1 MNEIVIQG
9 ARTHNLKN
17 VNLSLPRGKLVV
29 ITGLSGSGK
38 SSLAFDT
45 LYAEGQRRYVE
56 SLSAYARQFLEQMEK
71 PDVDHIEGLSPA
83 IAIEQKSTNRSPRS
97 TVGTITEIY
106 DYLRLLFARV
116 GVPHCPVHG
125 TALHVSSVSD
135 IVDRIIE
142 NKQEGSK
149 LMIVAPICRASSDVV
164 RHKIED
170 FQTRGFTR
178 FQIDGKVY
186 TVPDLPPI
194 DDKEN
199 YQLNVVVDRL
209 KMRSDIRQRLAESVE
224 TSLLIGDRMVL
235 IEDLDSG
242 QTERFSDKFACPEC
256 GFTMDR
262 LEPNMF
268 SFNSPAGACQVCGGL
283 GEAEQFDP
291 EKFISLPELSL
302 KDGAIEGWGQ
312 LNPYN
317 FQLLEAVASKFNIPL
332 TESWCR
338 LTEEQQRVIL
348 YGSGDVLVPMIFKD
362 GEGREIQREQPFE
375 GVVPIT
381 KRRFMGASNEAVK
394 TELGKYR
401 TLRPCSVCCG
411 SRLNIASSNVRIGNG
426 SQKRTIAEISGM
438 SLKDVLKYFET
449 LTLSGARA
457 EIGGKLIQ
465 EIISRLG
472 FLNNV
477 GLDYLT
483 LSRPAATLSGGEF
496 QRIRLASQIG
506 SQLSGVMY
514 VLDEPSIGLHQ
525 CDNDK
530 LIGTLKGLR
539 DLGNSVIVV
548 EHDEDTIREADY
560 VVDMGP
566 GAGRLGGEVI
576 AQGTP
581 KQVEKNPNSLTG
593 KYLSGELK
601 IRTLEKNKPGKEFIK
616 IYGAAGNNLKNV
628 DVSIP
633 VGLMTVVTGVSG
645 SGKSTLVNE
654 TLYSYAANVL
664 NRAKRTV
671 MPFQRIE
678 GLENFDKVIHV
689 DQDPIGKTPRSNP
702 ATYCGLFSS
711 IRDLFAETP
720 IARERG
726 YGPARFSFNVK
737 GGRCEACEGDGLV
750 KVEMNFLPDM
760 YVPCDHCHG
769 TRYNRETLEVLYK
782 GLNIAQVL
790 DLTVDQA
797 VEFFAAVP
805 AVYKKLQTLQEV
817 GLGYIKL
824 GQSATTL
831 SGGEAQRIKLA
842 LELAKRSTGR
852 TLYILDEPTTG
863 LHFKDV
869 DMLLSVLEKLKKAGN
884 TLLIIEHNL
893 EVVREA
899 DWIIDMGP
907 GGGTEGGQV
916 VAVGT
921 PESLGENPS
930 SRTGKYLGN
939 LRKRRGSLE

>member
-1 MNEIVIQG
+1 MKEIVIQG

-17 VNLSLPRGKLVV
+17 VDLSLPRGKLVV

-56 SLSAYARQFLEQMEK
+56 SLSTYARQFLEQMEK

-83 IAIEQKSTNRSPRS
+83 ISIEQKSTNRSPRS

-116 GVPHCPVHG
+116 GVPHCPTHG
-125 TALHVSSVSD
+125 TALHASSVSE

-142 NKQEGSK
+142 FKEDDSK
-149 LMIVAPICRASSDVV
+149 LMIVAPVCRASSKVI
-164 RHKIED
+164 RHKTED
-170 FQTRGFTR
+170 LQSRGFTR
-178 FQIDGKVY
+178 FQIDGNVC
-186 TVPDLPPI
+186 TVPDLPAL
-194 DDKEN
+194 DDDEN
-199 YQLNVVVDRL
+199 HQLNVVVDRL
-209 KMRSDIRQRLAESVE
+209 KMRPDIRQRLAESIE
-224 TSLLIGDRMVL
+224 TSLLIGDGMVL
-235 IEDLDSG
+235 IEDLESG
-242 QTERFSDKFACPEC
+242 QTERFSNKFACPDC

-268 SFNSPAGACQVCGGL
+268 SFNSPAGACEVCGGL
-283 GEAEQFDP
+283 GEAEEFDA
-291 EKFISLPELSL
+291 EKFISLLDLSL
-302 KDGAIEGWGQ
+302 KDGAIDGWGM

-317 FQLLEAVASKFNIPL
+317 YQLLEAVAVKFNIPL
-332 TESWCR
+332 TEPWNR
-338 LTEEQQRVIL
+338 LSKQQQDIIL
-348 YGSGDVLVPMIFKD
+348 YGSGKEEIPVVLKD
-362 GEGREIQREQPFE
+362 GEGREIQRNQLFE
-375 GVVPIT
+375 GVIPIT
-381 KRRFMGASNEAVK
+381 KRRFDGASNEALK
-394 TELGKYR
+394 KELGKYR
-401 TLRPCSVCCG
+401 TLRPCSACCG
-411 SRLNIASSNVRIGNG
+411 SRLNVASSNVRIGEG
-426 SQKRTIAEISGM
+426 QQQRTISQITSL
-438 SLKDVLKYFET
+438 SLKEALEYFKK
-449 LTLSGARA
+449 LSLSGARA

-477 GLDYLT
+477 GLEYLT
-483 LSRPAATLSGGEF
+483 LSRPAATLSGGES
-496 QRIRLASQIG
+496 QRIRLASQVG

-525 CDNDK
+525 CDNDR
-530 LIGTLKGLR
+530 LIATLKGLR

-560 VVDMGP
+560 IVDMGP

-581 KQVEKNPNSLTG
+581 KEVEKNPNSLTG
-593 KYLSGELK
+593 KYLTGELK
-601 IRTLEKNKPGKEFIK
+601 IRTLKKTKPGKDFIK
-616 IYGAAGNNLKNV
+616 IYGASGNNLKNV

-654 TLYSYAANVL
+654 TLYAYAANVL
-664 NRAKRTV
+664 NRAKKTPQ
-671 MPFQRIE
+671 PFEKIE
-678 GLENFDKVIHV
+678 GLENFDKVIHA

-702 ATYCGLFSS
+702 ATYCGIFGP

-726 YGPARFSFNVK
+726 YGSARFSFNVK
-737 GGRCEACEGDGLV
+737 GGRCEACEGEGLV

-797 VEFFAAVP
+797 AEFFAAVP
-805 AVYKKLQTLQEV
+805 VIYKKLQTLQEV

-842 LELAKRSTGR
+842 LELAKRSTGK

-869 DMLLSVLEKLKKAGN
+869 DMLLAVLEKLKKAGN

-899 DWIIDMGP
+899 DWVIDIGP
-907 GGGTEGGQV
+907 GGGADGGQV
-916 VAVGT
+916 VAVGA
-921 PESLGENPS
+921 PETISENPS

-939 LRKRRGSLE
+939 LTKRRGSLE